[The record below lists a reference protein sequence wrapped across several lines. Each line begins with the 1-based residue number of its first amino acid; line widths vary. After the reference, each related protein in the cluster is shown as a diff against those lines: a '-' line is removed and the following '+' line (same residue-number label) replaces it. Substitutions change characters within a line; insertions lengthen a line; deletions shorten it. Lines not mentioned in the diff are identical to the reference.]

1 MHKRAVVQESSCSA
15 ARFFLSS
22 EHQLHQQHIAQRTA
36 CDTEQ
41 GLMLPLVQAHRHQQ
55 GDGLRNA
62 AAARKGG

>member
-1 MHKRAVVQESSCSA
+1 MQKGHGNAVS
-15 ARFFLSS
+15 FFLS

-36 CDTEQ
+36 RDTEQ

-62 AAARKGG
+62 AVPAKGVTLFRQ